1 MSFPH
6 FTHKNLAQTDYYVM
20 PKFAEHVQY
29 FSDIEGF
36 LNKFD
41 PSEFP

>member
-1 MSFPH
+1 MSFSH
-6 FTHKNLAQTDYYVM
+6 FTHKTLLQTDYYM
-20 PKFAEHVQY
+20 MSKFAEHVQH

-41 PSEFP
+41 ASEFP